1 MAAVAVVEFIVQLQV
16 QRLAVQLVVEV
27 VRVLLQPVLVLQTLV
42 AVVAVAGKHQDRRQL
57 EDQA

>member
-27 VRVLLQPVLVLQTLV
+27 ARVLLQQVLVLQTLV
-42 AVVAVAGKHQDRRQL
+42 AAAVVAGKHQDRRQL
-57 EDQA
+57 AGQE